1 MGITEKQVWLALHK
15 QFSSKPEVLKKIG
28 EVCENVG
35 RLSDS
40 IPEGVSTIDG
50 GKYAAD
56 ISYALE
62 HLDDVQRDLDEL
74 ERNEVYVI
82 PFTDE
87 RYPEKLKEIAR
98 FPPLLYAM
106 GNLSLLNKASI
117 GICGSRGASELG
129 LRFSRKFGHFAA
141 EKNVVV
147 ASGYAKGIDTA
158 AHLGVLKADGE
169 TVVVLAEGIKN
180 FRIKRDFRTIDDFFC
195 RTLVVSQFYPNH
207 IWRAP
212 RAMTRNKVICGLSE
226 ALIVVEAGEKGGTL
240 EAGRECIRQGKCT
253 LVVEDKAEPQNT
265 APGNRMLIK
274 AGGRPLRSTE
284 ELKAILTDIS
294 QGVEVDSTAQFISN
308 EEPVQLEL
316 PNQQS

>member
-35 RLSDS
+35 HLSNS
-40 IPEGVSTIDG
+40 IPECVSSIDG

-56 ISYALE
+56 ILFALE
-62 HLDDVQRDLDEL
+62 HLDDAKGDLDEL
-74 ERNEVYVI
+74 EQKEVHVI

-87 RYPEKLKEIAR
+87 RYPRKLKDIAL

-117 GICGSRGASELG
+117 GICGSRGATELG
-129 LRFSRKFGHFAA
+129 LRFSQKFGNFAA
-141 EKNVVV
+141 EKDVVV
-147 ASGYAKGIDTA
+147 ISGFAKGIDTA
-158 AHLGVLKADGE
+158 AHLGVLEADGE
-169 TVVVLAEGIKN
+169 TVVVLAEGIRN
-180 FRIKRDFRTIDDFFC
+180 FRIKKDFRAIDDFFS

-207 IWRAP
+207 IWRVS
-212 RAMTRNKVICGLSE
+212 RAMNRNKVICGLSE
-226 ALIVVEAGEKGGTL
+226 ALIVVEAGERGGTI

-253 LVVEDKAEPQNT
+253 LVVENRAEPRNT
-265 APGNRMLIK
+265 ALGNRMLIE

-284 ELKAILTDIS
+284 ELKATLDDIAHGIGIEPTAHLTPHKRS
-294 QGVEVDSTAQFISN
+294 A
-308 EEPVQLEL
+308 QLEFAS
-316 PNQQS
+316 QQS

>member
-15 QFSSKPEVLKKIG
+15 QFSSKPKVLKKIG

-35 RLSDS
+35 HLSNS
-40 IPEGVSTIDG
+40 IPEDVSAIDG

-56 ISYALE
+56 ISNALE
-62 HLDDVQRDLDEL
+62 HLDDVQNDLDEL
-74 ERNEVYVI
+74 ERNEVYII
-82 PFTDE
+82 PFTDD
-87 RYPEKLKEIAR
+87 RYPEKLKEIAQS
-98 FPPLLYAM
+98 PPLLYVM
-106 GNLSLLNKASI
+106 GNLSLLNKGSI
-117 GICGSRGASELG
+117 GICGSRGATELG

-147 ASGYAKGIDTA
+147 VSGYAKGIDTA

-180 FRIKRDFRTIDDFFC
+180 FRIKRDFRTIDDFLC
-195 RTLVVSQFYPNH
+195 RTLVVSQFYPSH
-207 IWRAP
+207 IWRVP
-212 RAMTRNKVICGLSE
+212 RAMIRNKIICGLSE

-265 APGNRMLIK
+265 APGNRMLIR
-274 AGGRPLRSTE
+274 AGGHPLRSTE
-284 ELKAILTDIS
+284 ELKAVLTDIA
-294 QGVEVDSTAQFISN
+294 QGIEVDSTTHLTSN

-316 PNQQS
+316 ANQRL